1 MKKGFTLIELMSVI
15 IIMGLIMVTVVPT
28 ILNQVKEKEAD
39 ISETSKKVIYLATY
53 EYVKNDK
60 ISYPIKS
67 NNVFC
72 VTLEELVNAGRLQ
85 EPVMDGSNVIS
96 LNRVVKVTINEFNDL
111 EYSLLSVDDVC
122 TPVTN

>member
-60 ISYPIKS
+60 IFS
-67 NNVFC
+67 NIF
-72 VTLEELVNAGRLQ
+72 L
-85 EPVMDGSNVIS
+85 
-96 LNRVVKVTINEFNDL
+96 
-111 EYSLLSVDDVC
+111 
-122 TPVTN
+122 